1 MKLTIDNKEE
11 ITIVTIDETRLDA
24 LIAPEFKQK
33 MEEIIAQDNTQ
44 IILDIS
50 ALTFMDSSSLGAMVA
65 VLKLTGKQGKMV
77 ISGASGSVMELF
89 KLTRM
94 DRIFTLVDT
103 IEKAQ
108 ECFIETV

>member
-77 ISGASGSVMELF
+77 IFGASGSVMELF

>member
-1 MKLTIDNKEE
+1 MKLNIHKEE
-11 ITIVTIDETRLDA
+11 EVTIVSIDESRLDA

-33 MEEIIAQDNTQ
+33 MEEIISRGNTQ

-50 ALTFMDSSSLGAMVA
+50 TLSFMDSSSLGAMVA

-77 ISGASGSVMELF
+77 VSGATGAVMELF

-94 DRIFTLVDT
+94 DRIFTLVDN

-108 ECFIETV
+108 EHFIETV

>member
-1 MKLTIDNKEE
+1 MKLTINKEE
-11 ITIVTIDETRLDA
+11 ELTIVSIDESRLDA

-33 MEEIIAQDNTQ
+33 MEQLINDNNDQ

-50 ALTFMDSSSLGAMVA
+50 ALSFMDSSSLGAIVA

-77 ISGASGSVMELF
+77 ISGATGTVMELF

-94 DRIFTLVDT
+94 DSVFTLVESVED
-103 IEKAQ
+103 ARN
-108 ECFIETV
+108 CFTEIV

>member
-1 MKLTIDNKEE
+1 MILNINKKEE
-11 ITIVTIDETRLDA
+11 VTIVSVDESRLDA

-33 MEEIIAQDNTQ
+33 MEEIISEGNTQ

-50 ALTFMDSSSLGAMVA
+50 TLSFMDSSSLGAMVA

-77 ISGASGSVMELF
+77 ISGASGAVMELF

-94 DRIFTLVDT
+94 DRIFTLVDS
-103 IEKAQ
+103 IQ
-108 ECFIETV
+108 EAEEYFVETV